1 MPYLKEEGK
10 FFSFFG
16 VDWGE
21 GEEEHKNKI
30 STIAKE
36 YGLADIDEKN
46 ILESIK
52 TNIQKINKCIR
63 EKRYTEEQLGREPF
77 ECFYFNQNQSDDNIC
92 DKKTIGIS
100 NFIQY
105 DPREIKDFFYDDT
118 KMAFFMLMGSYLSK
132 RRESYLTEEIGVPF
146 ETLAEETSL
155 WCYDFRK
162 VLQSKSDTMLDFLQR
177 STKITGKEKI
187 NRYDYPWIKRFQK
200 ELEKEIDD
208 KTECKPIKWYTS
220 NGIENY
226 HMLNALLGVELT
238 SEIFS
243 YITNAFDN
251 NSNWGNKKKKELF
264 EACKPI
270 IQALAKLKCFDTSIV
285 IARKVF
291 QYLKYQQ
298 YSLESIQ
305 GIATGIELVTEEI
318 NKLYQDL
325 LCYSW
330 FGDKYYMSE
339 EYKNETVSIGEQKY
353 EAKLRVYQDMFW
365 NKYVEGIYYNTEDIK
380 TDMFSYTDR
389 YFNMNES
396 ESMDSFKSPMDCFM
410 YCLRMNNN
418 NSGAAMTEFIKYFE
432 NKKAA
437 DGNENLKTKSARKN
451 SKQGSITMNSSV
463 AIPEVLYAKI
473 HLEVIL
479 QKS

>member
-21 GEEEHKNKI
+21 SEEEHKNKI

-63 EKRYTEEQLGREPF
+63 EKRYTEEQLGRETF
-77 ECFYFNQNQSDDNIC
+77 ECFYFNQNQLDNNIV
-92 DKKTIGIS
+92 DKKTIGIN

-105 DPREIKDFFYDDT
+105 DPREITDFFYEDT
-118 KMAFFMLMGSYLSK
+118 GTALFMLMGSYLSK
-132 RRESYLTEEIGVPF
+132 RRESYLIEETGVPF
-146 ETLAEETSL
+146 ETKTKETSW
-155 WCYDFRK
+155 WCYDFRY

-177 STKITGKEKI
+177 STKIKGIEKI
-187 NRYDYPWIKRFQK
+187 SRYDYAWIKRFQK
-200 ELEKEIDD
+200 ELEKEIED
-208 KTECKPIKWYTS
+208 KRECEPIKWYTS

-226 HMLNALLGVELT
+226 HMLNALLGVKLT
-238 SEIFS
+238 SVVFS
-243 YITNAFDN
+243 YITNVFDS

-270 IQALAKLKCFDTSIV
+270 IQALAKLKCFNTSIV
-285 IARKVF
+285 IANKVF
-291 QYLKYQQ
+291 QYLEHQQ

-305 GIATGIELVTEEI
+305 GVATGIKSVTEEI
-318 NKLYQDL
+318 NKLYQNL
-325 LCYSW
+325 VCYSW
-330 FGDKYYMSE
+330 FGHKFYMSE
-339 EYKNETVSIGEQKY
+339 EYKKEPVSTGKQEY
-353 EAKLRVYQDMFW
+353 EAKLKLYQNMFW
-365 NKYVEGIYYNTEDIK
+365 NRYVEDNYYNTEYIK
-380 TDMFSYTDR
+380 NDMFSYTDR
-389 YFNMNES
+389 YFNMNEL
-396 ESMDSFKSPMDCFM
+396 EIMDSFKSPMDCFM
-410 YCLRMNNN
+410 YYLRMNNN
-418 NSGAAMTEFIKYFE
+418 NSEAAMREFMKYFE

-437 DGNENLKTKSARKN
+437 DENENLKTKSARKN